1 MSLSV
6 GADNLMILHQC
17 GTPAE
22 KKIETKEMPLGIGAN
37 KESDFPKLLFDKF
50 NFFYFMKEVCMCVY
64 RH

>member
-6 GADNLMILHQC
+6 GDDNLMTLHQC

-37 KESDFPKLLFDKF
+37 KKSDFAKLLF
-50 NFFYFMKEVCMCVY
+50 NFF
-64 RH
+64 